1 MIRSTRKSY
10 LAALAGLTFVLA
22 ACGGGGS
29 SSSGGGGTLTIA
41 KKNFSENSIM
51 ATMTKI
57 LLEKHSYTVNVKE
70 IAGNASIRQG
80 LETKQYDGYWEYLGT
95 GLVDVHSVTD
105 PSVIGDSTKAVSKL
119 NSLDSAKGIVWLD
132 PASRFNDPDV
142 LVIKSSDTSK
152 YGSTMTELAA
162 YLKAHPSTKLC
173 LQSEF
178 LTRPAGLPA
187 LTTVYGFPPEEQLQ
201 ITTEKES
208 IALQDVAAHPDRC
221 EVAQGFGTDA
231 NIAALNLTIVKDDK
245 KALPNDS
252 LSLTMLKSVVD
263 AHSDLKDL
271 VKKITDVFTTQDS
284 IDLQKK
290 IDVDKKDE
298 VVVCTDY
305 LKSKG
310 II

>member
-1 MIRSTRKSY
+1 MIRSSRKSF

-29 SSSGGGGTLTIA
+29 SSSGGGGTLNIA
-41 KKNFSENSIM
+41 FKNFSENSIM
-51 ATMTKI
+51 ATMTKV
-57 LLEKHSYTVNVKE
+57 LLEKHNYTVNLKE

-95 GLVDVHSVTD
+95 GLVDVNNITD
-105 PSVIGDSTKAVSKL
+105 PSIIGDPSKAVSKL
-119 NSLDSAKGIVWLD
+119 NQLDSAKGIMWLD
-132 PASRFNDPDV
+132 PASKFNDPDV
-142 LVIKSSDTSK
+142 LVIKSSDTGK
-152 YGSTMTELAA
+152 YGSTMTQLAT
-162 YLKAHPSTKLC
+162 YLRANANTKLC

-187 LTTVYGFPPEEQLQ
+187 LTKVYGFPSKDQLQ
-201 ITTEKES
+201 VTTEKES

-231 NIAALNLTIVKDDK
+231 NIAALNLVIVKDDK
-245 KALPNDS
+245 KALPSDS

>member
-1 MIRSTRKSY
+1 MIRSSRKSF

-29 SSSGGGGTLTIA
+29 SSSGGGGTLNIA
-41 KKNFSENSIM
+41 FKNFSENSIM
-51 ATMTKI
+51 ATMTKV
-57 LLEKHSYTVNVKE
+57 LLEKHSYTVNLKE

-95 GLVDVHSVTD
+95 GLVDVNNITD
-105 PSVIGDSTKAVSKL
+105 PSIIGDPSKAVSKL
-119 NSLDSAKGIVWLD
+119 NQLDSAKGIMWLD
-132 PASRFNDPDV
+132 PASKFNDPDV
-142 LVIKSSDTSK
+142 LVIKSSDTGK
-152 YGSTMTELAA
+152 YGSTMTQLAT
-162 YLKAHPSTKLC
+162 YLRANANTKLC

-187 LTTVYGFPPEEQLQ
+187 LTKVYGFPSKDQLQ
-201 ITTEKES
+201 VTTEKES

-231 NIAALNLTIVKDDK
+231 NIAALNLVIVKDDK
-245 KALPNDS
+245 KALPSDS